1 MSTRKL
7 SAATSLRTFLEEC
20 KAEGDLVEIDL
31 EVDPHLE
38 SGAISRRAYETGSPI
53 PLINNPKGKDG
64 PDGLFR
70 ILGAPV
76 GVRSDPE
83 TRNARLAKSIGLPSN
98 ATGHDI
104 IQKLLA
110 AKRADPIPSVQ
121 VKDAPLKEHKIFGD
135 KIDLLK
141 MPVPQNHVHD
151 GGRYFLTYGLHS
163 VQTPD
168 GKWVN
173 WAITRCMVIGKR
185 QLTGLVDVNQDIGAI
200 WAMWKALGKDTPW
213 ACALGVPPAA
223 AVASGMPLPKFV
235 NEPDYVGTLTGVP
248 VEVIKCETNDLVV
261 PAQSELVLEGV
272 ISATETAMEGPMGEY
287 HGLLFPPK
295 KSPQPVM
302 TVNAITYRTN
312 PIVPISVAGRAPDET
327 HTVWALSICAEILD
341 LLQQANLPITKAWCP
356 YESQAIWY
364 VIQVDRK
371 RLVEMKT
378 APEKFC
384 RQVGE
389 IVFSSKPGRFVPKIF
404 VVGDNVDPSN
414 LRDVVWAEATK
425 SQPQASD
432 FYFVG
437 NYPTYDLVPYA
448 THGFN
453 PRGQKAKVVRL
464 CMLPEEFETLDRP
477 WVEASFRGSYPQ
489 EVKNKVLENWQAYG
503 FEGSPV
509 NF

>member
-7 SAATSLRTFLEEC
+7 SAATSLRTFLEES

-38 SGAISRRAYETGSPI
+38 SGAISRRAYETGSPM

-64 PDGLFR
+64 PGGLFR

-83 TRNARLAKSIGLPSN
+83 TRNARFAKSIGLPSN

-110 AKRADPIPSVQ
+110 AKRADPIPSVEVQ
-121 VKDAPLKEHKIFGD
+121 DAPLKEHKIFGD
-135 KIDLLK
+135 EIDLLK

-223 AVASGMPLPKFV
+223 VSSDLFFLIFCASILR
-235 NEPDYVGTLTGVP
+235 Y
-248 VEVIKCETNDLVV
+248 
-261 PAQSELVLEGV
+261 
-272 ISATETAMEGPMGEY
+272 
-287 HGLLFPPK
+287 FPE
-295 KSPQPVM
+295 
-302 TVNAITYRTN
+302 R
-312 PIVPISVAGRAPDET
+312 
-327 HTVWALSICAEILD
+327 
-341 LLQQANLPITKAWCP
+341 
-356 YESQAIWY
+356 
-364 VIQVDRK
+364 
-371 RLVEMKT
+371 
-378 APEKFC
+378 
-384 RQVGE
+384 
-389 IVFSSKPGRFVPKIF
+389 
-404 VVGDNVDPSN
+404 
-414 LRDVVWAEATK
+414 
-425 SQPQASD
+425 
-432 FYFVG
+432 
-437 NYPTYDLVPYA
+437 
-448 THGFN
+448 
-453 PRGQKAKVVRL
+453 
-464 CMLPEEFETLDRP
+464 
-477 WVEASFRGSYPQ
+477 
-489 EVKNKVLENWQAYG
+489 
-503 FEGSPV
+503 
-509 NF
+509 